1 VIANDSSSSAT
12 SPPELNLLS
21 SGRLPPIPSAWL
33 AGKDLDLLE
42 PLRFLSPGSDPEGE
56 PPAVDRRE
64 LADALAIANT
74 AYGHPAARELCD
86 RLADPQT
93 RVVVT
98 GQQPG
103 LWGGPLLGLD
113 KMIAAL
119 LWAERLTAAG
129 KPAVAVFW
137 VATEDHDWKE
147 MARASLLGRKELR
160 HFALGEDPAPLM
172 PLGMRTFGDSLRQLE
187 TEAEELLGGSSPG
200 LAQMRRWFRPD
211 ARFGE
216 AFSRLM
222 VSLLGERTPL
232 MFDSMLPEIKRLQRP
247 WLRRFIDRRTA
258 VENVMSAR
266 EAEIVGRGFPL
277 QVNPQPGASPLFLLR
292 DKERRRIQWTADGEG
307 YVLRGLEEDPR
318 PLAELY
324 EILEE
329 NPAAVSPGVL
339 ARPAVQ
345 DALLGTTLQVMGP
358 SEMSYMSQVSAVYP
372 EIGIIPPWTTLR
384 PQALVL
390 EGRQIAYLEELG
402 VSLKE
407 LFEMPVEKLVA
418 DKLGEDFVQP
428 VRQRME
434 TLMGE
439 LRQPLL
445 ALDPT
450 LERPW
455 RKTNDQIGRNLEQ
468 LNNKVAAAISRKHD
482 VWRQRLEQL
491 RTSCLPAGHLQER
504 ELAVLYYLDRYGPRF
519 AEDLAAQMQL
529 DPRFLRVLRLE
540 RGRWPPPEAKR
551 GSAV

>member
-1 VIANDSSSSAT
+1 VKANDLSSSARNL
-12 SPPELNLLS
+12 PELDLLS
-21 SGRLPPIPSAWL
+21 SGRLPSIPSAWL
-33 AGKDLDLLE
+33 KGSDLDLLE
-42 PLRFLSPGSDPEGE
+42 PLRFLSPGSDPQGE

-64 LADALAIANT
+64 LAEALEVANT
-74 AYGHPAARELCD
+74 AYAHPAAGRLSGL
-86 RLADPQT
+86 LADPQT

-113 KMIAAL
+113 KMIAAQ

-147 MARASLLGRKELR
+147 MARASLLGRKEVR
-160 HFALGEDPAPLM
+160 QFTLGEDPAPLM
-172 PLGMRTFGDSLRQLE
+172 PLGMRTFGDSLHQLN
-187 TEAEELLGGSSPG
+187 TEAEGLLGGGSPG
-200 LAQMRRWFRPD
+200 LAQMRRWFRSD

-247 WLRRFIDRRTA
+247 WLRRFVDRRTE
-258 VENVMSAR
+258 VEDVMSAR
-266 EAEIVGRGFPL
+266 EGEIVGRGFPL

-292 DKERRRIQWTADGEG
+292 GNERRRIQWTSDGES
-307 YVLRGLEEDPR
+307 YVLRGLEEDRR

-324 EILEE
+324 DTLEE
-329 NPAAVSPGVL
+329 NPAVVSPGVL

-358 SEMSYMSQVSAVYP
+358 SEMSYMSQVSSIYP
-372 EIGIIPPWTTLR
+372 TIGITPPWTTLR

-390 EGRQIAYLEELG
+390 EGRQIGYLEELG
-402 VSLKE
+402 VSLEE
-407 LFEMPVEKLVA
+407 LFDMPVERLVA

-428 VRQRME
+428 VRQQVE
-434 TLMGE
+434 TLMAA
-439 LRQPLL
+439 LREPLL

-455 RKTNDQIGRNLEQ
+455 RKTNEHIGRNLEQ
-468 LNNKVAAAISRKHD
+468 LSNKVAAAISRKHD
-482 VWRQRLEQL
+482 VWRQRFEGL
-491 RTSCLPAGHLQER
+491 RRSCLPAGHLQER

-519 AEDLAAQMQL
+519 AEDIAAQMQL
-529 DPRFLRVLRLE
+529 DPRFLRVLQLD
-540 RGRWPPPEAKR
+540 RGGWPAPAAQQEGPE
-551 GSAV
+551 